1 MKLTTATSGILCVL
15 ASFGLAVSLILPT
28 WRSGIGTH
36 FLKTVPGMVEA
47 VTYDERHYGMIY
59 VTGKYRLGWG
69 TLARSACDKWTA
81 IYGIAMLQGMIVDDS
96 PCTPNLGEEAECP
109 ANYANHMM
117 DRCTEYTNMFT
128 ATKVFLSLAGVA
140 FVFTLGSC
148 LLLFLGSIK
157 SNRELI
163 FSLLL
168 FADICLLVG
177 TVYYVHVTD
186 KGFKT
191 LGKNATFPYPSLGW
205 SFYFFVACACI
216 HFFAVML
223 FGWTKVMSK
232 FIYGAERPSG
242 WVPPGQRALLGSGSG
257 PGMLPPGPVPQ
268 GWDANR
274 PSLQGQPPGPV
285 PDQPRLSG
293 VAPATGPPM

>member
-15 ASFGLAVSLILPT
+15 ASFGLGVSVILPT
-28 WRSGIGTH
+28 WRAGVGTH
-36 FLKTVPGMVEA
+36 FLKELPGMLES
-47 VTYDERHYGMIY
+47 VTYDERHYGMLY
-59 VTGKYRLGWG
+59 VTGKYRLSWG

-81 IYGIAMLQGMIVDDS
+81 IYGIAMLQGLIVDDS
-96 PCTPNLGEEAECP
+96 PCTPNIGSDTECP
-109 ANYANHMM
+109 QNFANHMM

-128 ATKVFLSLAGVA
+128 ATKVFLSLVGIA

-163 FSLLL
+163 FSLLF

-186 KGFKT
+186 KGFKV
-191 LGKNATFPYPSLGW
+191 LGKSSTYPYPSLAW
-205 SFYFFVACACI
+205 SFWFFAACATI

-232 FIYGAERPSG
+232 WIYGADRPSG
-242 WVPPGQRALLGSGSG
+242 WVPPGQRALLAGG
-257 PGMLPPGPVPQ
+257 PGSLPPGPVPQ
-268 GWDANR
+268 GWDQNR
-274 PSLQGQPPGPV
+274 PSLQQQPPGPV
-285 PDQPRLSG
+285 PG
-293 VAPATGPPM
+293 GMAPAFGPPM